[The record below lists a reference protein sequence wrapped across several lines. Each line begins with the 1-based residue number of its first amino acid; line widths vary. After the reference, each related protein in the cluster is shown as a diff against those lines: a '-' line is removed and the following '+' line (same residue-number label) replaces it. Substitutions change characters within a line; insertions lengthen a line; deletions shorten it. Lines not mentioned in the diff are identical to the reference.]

1 MGTNK
6 TLGGGASRGTTMDY
20 KEYLSFLSEA
30 GLVGDKGAI
39 DRKLMPAHR
48 EPPPPNPDGPV
59 SLSAKGGARI
69 FRATSPQSRR
79 LAARRYQCQ
88 WSQ

>member
-39 DRKLMPAHR
+39 DRKLAIDTFYKVPRRAYLH
-48 EPPPPNPDGPV
+48 
-59 SLSAKGGARI
+59 SALHCSVQQHLR
-69 FRATSPQSRR
+69 
-79 LAARRYQCQ
+79 
-88 WSQ
+88 